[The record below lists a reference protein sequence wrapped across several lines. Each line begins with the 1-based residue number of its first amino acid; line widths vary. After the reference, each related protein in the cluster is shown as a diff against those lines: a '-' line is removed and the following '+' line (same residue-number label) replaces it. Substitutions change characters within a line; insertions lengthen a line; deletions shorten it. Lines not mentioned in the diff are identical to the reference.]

1 MPRALS
7 IPAPASWLR
16 YPRRAVTLLALA
28 LAAGTCRVAAQDT
41 PPAARVV
48 PPAGFELSLWAREP
62 MLRGPVALSFDEQ
75 GRVYVV
81 ETARRGSV
89 DIDIRAHP
97 DWLMED
103 LANQNVDDLRRF
115 FRRRMAPEL
124 SRENAR
130 WLKDYNG
137 DGSHDWRDLMGVQE
151 RVHRLEDTS
160 GSGRADRAKVFA
172 EGFNEEISG
181 VLAGVLAREK
191 DVLVTVYPDL
201 WRLRDLDG
209 DGVADTREI
218 LFRGF
223 GVHAGFDGHDLHG
236 LVIGPDG
243 KVYFSIGDNGFSV
256 VNREGRRLHYPNTGG
271 VLRMNPDGTNLE
283 VFATGLRNVQEIAF
297 DTYGNWF
304 AVDNDGDLADERE
317 RFVQIAEGSD
327 SGWRIHWQFHDA
339 GWRRFTGAPD
349 YNPWIDERMWVPQF
363 PGQPAHITPP
373 ITNYSVGPSGFKF
386 NPGTALNAAY
396 RDHFFLVQF
405 PVQKI
410 TAFRAEP
417 RGATFRMA
425 GEHVFLSGMMASSLQ
440 FSPDGSM
447 FIADW
452 DGMWNPSGRG
462 ALWKLDDPKSATLPI
477 RAEVKELIAASF
489 RERTPAEL
497 RTWMGHADQRIRL
510 KAQFEWARRGDL
522 EGLLETANRSD
533 LPQLVRIHALWGVG
547 QVNRPVDPD
556 RLPFHDGDPE
566 LRAQAAKIAGDLHLK
581 TAAPQLAALLR
592 DPSPR
597 IRMLTGIALG
607 KAGGP
612 AQLDALVQ
620 AVIENRED
628 EAFLRHGLVL
638 GLAGAAPADRL
649 AELATHAEPRVR
661 IAAVL
666 ALRRQR
672 AADVIRFLKD
682 ADPLVRIE
690 AVRAIHD
697 DDFVPTCLSQVA
709 ALADHPEPGESEAI
723 SRRALSA
730 NLRLGRD
737 QDAQRLLRAALD
749 PKRPERMRIEALEC
763 LADWNKSPFVDRVEG
778 LTRTLLPA
786 TPDLGGRLIA
796 GHLQDWIQSGPAL
809 ATAALRCVDRLAVPV
824 PTPLLL
830 GWITAGATPAE
841 TRTAAV
847 QLLLKRDPSVLASR
861 WKAWLG
867 DSDPHLRAA
876 AWEIAAQADAD
887 GFLAEAG
894 GRESRLSTAEHQ
906 QVIRLA
912 GGLKHAGASAW
923 LRGLV
928 DQLAAGQLAPE
939 LALDTIEAVERHQ
952 DASVRDGLKRLPQA
966 AGKNGVDRLR
976 YVLVGGNAAAGR
988 EVFRTHVGAQ
998 CIRCHDA
1005 GGEGKQ
1011 AGPVL
1016 SGIGGRTTRAELL
1029 ESLLDPSA
1037 KLADGFA
1044 QTTVYLRD
1052 GDTLDGV
1059 RVAESTDSVTLRLIT
1074 GEKRII
1080 ARKDIDKLAANPVSP
1095 MPPMGDVLSP
1105 VQLRDVI
1112 EFLATWK

>member
-1 MPRALS
+1 MSTRRNPS
-7 IPAPASWLR
+7 CLR
-16 YPRRAVTLLALA
+16 RLRETATLLVLDLA
-28 LAAGTCRVAAQDT
+28 LKCVVATAQDA

-48 PPAGFELSLWAREP
+48 PPAGFDLSLWAREP
-62 MLRGPVALSFDEQ
+62 MLRSPVALSFDEQ

-89 DIDIRAHP
+89 DIDIRSHP

-103 LANQNVDDLRRF
+103 LANQNIDDLRRF
-115 FRRRMAPEL
+115 FRRRMAPEF

-137 DGSHDWRDLMGVQE
+137 DGSHDWRDLMGVKE
-151 RVHRLEDTS
+151 RVHRLEDTL
-160 GSGRADRAKVFA
+160 GNGHADRAQVFA

-181 VLAGVLAREK
+181 VLAGVLARDK

-256 VNREGRRLHYPNTGG
+256 VNREGRRLHHPNTGG

-373 ITNYSVGPSGFKF
+373 LTNYSVGPSGFKF

-462 ALWKLDDPKSATLPI
+462 ALWKLDDPKSAGLPI
-477 RAEVKELIAASF
+477 RAEVKGLIAASF
-489 RERTPAEL
+489 HERSTNEL
-497 RTWMGHADQRIRL
+497 LAWMSHADQRIRL

-522 EGLLETANRSD
+522 DGLLAAAERTD
-533 LPQLVRIHALWGVG
+533 LPQLARIHALWGVG
-547 QVNRPVDPD
+547 QIGRAVDPL
-556 RLPFHDGDPE
+556 RLPFHDADPE
-566 LRAQAAKIAGDLHLK
+566 IRAQAAKIAGDLRLQS
-581 TAAPQLAALLR
+581 AAPQLAALLQ

-597 IRMLTGIALG
+597 VRYLTGTALG
-607 KAGGP
+607 KAGGT
-612 AQLDALVQ
+612 AQRDALVR
-620 AVIENRED
+620 ALVENRDD

-638 GLAGAAPADRL
+638 GLAGAVPAEGL
-649 AELATHAEPRVR
+649 AELSRHPEPRVR

-666 ALRRQR
+666 ALRRQQG
-672 AADVIRFLKD
+672 AEVIRFLKD
-682 ADPLVRIE
+682 ADPLVRAE

-697 DDFVPTCLSQVA
+697 DNFVPTCLSSVA
-709 ALADHPEPGESEAI
+709 TLADQLAPNESEAV
-723 SRRALSA
+723 SRRVLSA
-730 NLRLGRD
+730 SLRLGRD
-737 QDAQRLLRAALD
+737 QDAQRLLRVALD
-749 PKRPERMRIEALEC
+749 KSRPERLRIEALEC
-763 LADWNKSPFVDRVEG
+763 LGDWNKSPFVDRVEG
-778 LTRTLLPA
+778 LIRTLHPA
-786 TPDLGGRLIA
+786 TPDLGTRLI
-796 GHLQDWIQSGPAL
+796 GDHLQDWIHSSPSI
-809 ATAALRCVDRLAVPV
+809 ATAALRCVDRLGIPV
-824 PTPLLL
+824 DSTSLM
-830 GWITAGATPAE
+830 GWIAAPSTSVV
-841 TRTAAV
+841 TRTAV
-847 QLLLKRDPSVLASR
+847 LQLQLKRDPSALASR
-861 WKAWLG
+861 WRAWL
-867 DSDPHLRAA
+867 DDPDAGLRGA
-876 AWEIAAQADAD
+876 AWAVAVQSDAPA
-887 GFLAEAG
+887 FFREVRAREA
-894 GRESRLSTAEHQ
+894 RLSAAERQH
-906 QVIRLA
+906 VIRLA
-912 GGLKHAGASAW
+912 GGVKSADSNAF
-923 LRGLV
+923 LQDLLA
-928 DQLAAGQLAPE
+928 QLAAGRLAPE
-939 LALDTIEAVERHQ
+939 LALDTIDAAERINDPSLR
-952 DASVRDGLKRLPQA
+952 DALKRLPQTS
-966 AGKNGVDRLR
+966 GKPAVDRLR
-976 YVLVGGNAAAGR
+976 YVLVGGDAGAGR
-988 EVFRTHVGAQ
+988 DVFRNHVGAQ

-1016 SGIGGRTTRAELL
+1016 AGIGTRTTRAELL

-1059 RVAESTDSVTLRLIT
+1059 RLAESKDSLTLRLIT
-1074 GEKRII
+1074 GEQRVI
-1080 ARKDIDKLAANPVSP
+1080 ARKEIEKTAANPISP
-1095 MPPMGDVLSP
+1095 MPPMGEVLSP
-1105 VQLRDVI
+1105 AQLRDVI
-1112 EFLATWK
+1112 EYLATWK